1 MAEITTTVRQV
12 LDRKGGK
19 TYSVTPETRVF
30 DALRL
35 MAEHDI
41 GAVLVTDA
49 QGLSGIFTE
58 RDYSRK
64 LALRGLSSRDAQVAH
79 LMTTDVATVPSSE
92 KVSEVMV
99 IMTNRRFR
107 HLPVVDEGKLVGII
121 TIGDVVKAV
130 IDEQEATIRQL
141 ASYIAG
147 DLTT

>member
-12 LDRKGGK
+12 LDRKGGM
-19 TYSVTPETRVF
+19 TYSVTPETNVF

-35 MAEHDI
+35 MAQHDI
-41 GAVLVTDA
+41 GAVLVTDTR
-49 QGLSGIFTE
+49 GLVGIFTE

-64 LALRGLSSRDAQVAH
+64 LALRGLSSKDVKVAH

-107 HLPVVDEGKLVGII
+107 HLPVVDDEQLVGII
-121 TIGDVVKAV
+121 TIGDVVKTV
-130 IDEQEATIRQL
+130 IDEQEATIKQL
-141 ASYIAG
+141 AGYISG
-147 DLTT
+147 DLST